1 MREIRYLPREWQGV
15 SSAKPRVR
23 EFLYSDR
30 GADFS
35 CCASVR
41 SSPGDV
47 LGLDRT
53 DPHRGGSK

>member
-1 MREIRYLPREWQGV
+1 MKEIRYLPRKWQGV
-15 SSAKPRVR
+15 PSTEPRVR
-23 EFLYSDR
+23 EFLCSDR
-30 GADFS
+30 GAVFS